1 MNVKSIF
8 ILILLAFCWIISWRH
23 YTCSIKG
30 FCGDND
36 KSSVTLSNTMP
47 PIQFHVNTDSPV
59 LSNFDSYR
67 DSICTH
73 SKSSFIEV
81 VGYYY
86 ANETNTT
93 PFENLGLARAE
104 KLASLLN
111 GCKDSMSKILI
122 KGIQRDGNS
131 TSDILLTS
139 DVAISQM
146 PMGLTDSKEVQIITT
161 NNVTEIYFPSG
172 SDKELTSEKLDQFL
186 SEVAMN
192 SGQKKIVLTGHTD
205 NVGDEEANVR
215 LSLNRCNTIKSSLVK
230 LGAVEQ
236 NISCEGKGSSLP
248 KLENTSP
255 ENRAIN
261 RRVELKYE

>member
-36 KSSVTLSNTMP
+36 KSSVSLNTMP

-67 DSICTH
+67 DSICSI
-73 SKSSFIEV
+73 SKTSFIEV

-86 ANETNTT
+86 NNETNMT

-104 KLASLLN
+104 KLASLLSV
-111 GCKDSMSKILI
+111 CKDSLSKLLI
-122 KGIQRDGNS
+122 KGVKRDENS
-131 TSDILLTS
+131 TTDVFLAS

-146 PMGLTDSKEVQIITT
+146 PMGLTNSKEVQIITT
-161 NNVTEIYFPSG
+161 NNVTEIYFP
-172 SDKELTSEKLDQFL
+172 
-186 SEVAMN
+186 
-192 SGQKKIVLTGHTD
+192 
-205 NVGDEEANVR
+205 
-215 LSLNRCNTIKSSLVK
+215 
-230 LGAVEQ
+230 
-236 NISCEGKGSSLP
+236 
-248 KLENTSP
+248 
-255 ENRAIN
+255 
-261 RRVELKYE
+261 